1 MRQLV
6 KDAQPEDRLVFH
18 CTPFA
23 PGFAYAPPELTPP
36 VPVSGHGSQVLA
48 PPEHV
53 EETDGWDE
61 GKRVF
66 APTVPPHLTSRVQ

>member
-18 CTPFA
+18 CKAFA
-23 PGFAYAPPELTPP
+23 PGFVDAPPELTLP

-48 PPEHV
+48 PPDHV
-53 EETDGWDE
+53 EEADGWDE
-61 GKRVF
+61 GKRMF
-66 APTVPPHLTSRVQ
+66 APTVPSHLTSCVQ